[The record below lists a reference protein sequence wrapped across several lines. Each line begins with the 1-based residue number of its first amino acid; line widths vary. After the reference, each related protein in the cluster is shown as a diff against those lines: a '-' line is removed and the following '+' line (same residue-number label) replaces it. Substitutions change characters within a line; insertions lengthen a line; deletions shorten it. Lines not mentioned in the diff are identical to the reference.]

1 MPSSDDSS
9 AEAARAP
16 PRRAPETGPESK
28 TKTQPPPSPASAP
41 RPLAPAVRLIDLE
54 RRARFARG
62 FGASITGC

>member
-9 AEAARAP
+9 ADAARAS
-16 PRRAPETGPESK
+16 PRRAPETGTPTK
-28 TKTQPPPSPASAP
+28 PKTQGLPSAAMAP

-62 FGASITGC
+62 FGASIKGC